1 MEPNFFELYPSL
13 NFTAGNKT
21 KWPGNVK
28 AGISKDILNSEKKAN
43 IMYLLKFGK
52 TKDRASARSSKR
64 RFALSCERIEKNNS

>member
-1 MEPNFFELYPSL
+1 MFFVVKYFLKIFSYLP
-13 NFTAGNKT
+13 T
-21 KWPGNVK
+21 KAIP
-28 AGISKDILNSEKKAN
+28 ISKDILNAEKKAN